1 MSDLQSAG
9 LAEPSGGSREMRAF
23 IVRLTALLARVAHDL
38 LKSRSLE
45 HSYRAALI
53 QVVDPE
59 EGALY
64 VRANE
69 ILAALDRDEVGS
81 SLADHGLAGGTE
93 TDLKMTAFDAALR
106 RSRYRQ
112 RARASL
118 PPDYDGP
125 EFEGVVFAAEPEPKS
140 EGRLR
145 KLLSGLASA
154 FVVANSVLRS
164 LAHAVPAAG
173 AYGEI
178 KDAIEAGVETVENA
192 GGLLRKAG
200 KVAKRVKFWR
210 QPDEETLPVVDQP
223 PEPEPP
229 LPMP

>member
-1 MSDLQSAG
+1 
-9 LAEPSGGSREMRAF
+9 MRAF
-23 IVRLTALLARVAHDL
+23 IVRLTALLARAAYDL
-38 LKSRSLE
+38 LKSESLE
-45 HSYRAALI
+45 PGYRLALS
-53 QVVDPE
+53 QVVDRE

-69 ILAALDRDEVGS
+69 ILAALDRGEFES
-81 SLADHGLAGGTE
+81 PLADHGLAGGPE

-112 RARASL
+112 RTRASL
-118 PPDYDGP
+118 PPGYDGP
-125 EFEGVVFAAEPEPKS
+125 EFAEVIFVSEREPQT

-164 LAHAVPAAG
+164 LANAVPAAG

-178 KDAIEAGVETVENA
+178 KDAIEAGVETVANA
-192 GGLLRKAG
+192 GGLLSKAG
-200 KVAKRVKFWR
+200 KFVKAVKFWGR
-210 QPDEETLPVVDQP
+210 PDEETPVVDQP

-229 LPMP
+229 LPTP